1 MLLCVDDS
9 PAILRYE
16 RALFERAGFVVVT
29 ASSAREGLRRAT
41 VFHFDAVLLDY
52 GLPDMN
58 GHRLAVEIKRLQPE
72 TLLVMFSG
80 REIPPETHRVVNAVI
95 PKAGVVSELLP
106 TIGRLLDL
114 DSRHEGGASRDLP
127 ARL

>member
-1 MLLCVDDS
+1 
-9 PAILRYE
+9 
-16 RALFERAGFVVVT
+16 
-29 ASSAREGLRRAT
+29 
-41 VFHFDAVLLDY
+41 
-52 GLPDMN
+52 MN